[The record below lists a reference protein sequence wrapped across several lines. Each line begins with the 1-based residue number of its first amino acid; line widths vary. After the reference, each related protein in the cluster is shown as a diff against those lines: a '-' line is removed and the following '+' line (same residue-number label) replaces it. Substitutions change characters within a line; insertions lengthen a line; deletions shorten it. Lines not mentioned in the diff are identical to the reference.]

1 MVYTL
6 FPLCNCHPRAGSST
20 ALANI
25 SAMAGDTRSSRTAA
39 EHVPCTTILPSICGV
54 SLMQYCAVTCS
65 LIPAK
70 LVRYVYVHTK
80 RATYCCL
87 RVNNTSI
94 VLFCY
99 VSMNVKGNPHAKN
112 SLFHCNYV
120 SHGCLPNRFIKL
132 TCKKYLYSQMSL
144 FNEHCSQKMKA
155 STLTTYAVPSTALS
169 ILLTLAQ
176 YIPCTPA
183 CCVN

>member
-25 SAMAGDTRSSRTAA
+25 SAMAGDTRSAA
-39 EHVPCTTILPSICGV
+39 EHVPCTIILPSICGV

-70 LVRYVYVHTK
+70 QVRYVYVHMLEE
-80 RATYCCL
+80 RGNLCCL

-99 VSMNVKGNPHAKN
+99 VSMNAKGNPHAKN

-120 SHGCLPNRFIKL
+120 SHGCLPNCFIK
-132 TCKKYLYSQMSL
+132 Q
-144 FNEHCSQKMKA
+144 E
-155 STLTTYAVPSTALS
+155 VS
-169 ILLTLAQ
+169 IL
-176 YIPCTPA
+176 
-183 CCVN
+183 